1 MIKVILTDIEGTTSS
16 IDYVKTTMF
25 DYSKKKLRDYL
36 QSHWDQEHV
45 KTIIKNLSKKLE
57 KDVDIDLAVKT
68 FEELIEKDI
77 KDTSLKELQGHIW
90 EEGFK
95 NAELKG
101 HIYEDAYLKLK
112 ELKEKGYK
120 IFVYSSGSI
129 KAQKLFFGHSSYG
142 DITYLFDG
150 FFDTT
155 MGSKKDP
162 DSYLK
167 IASIIGLDPKEILF
181 LSDIED
187 EINAAKKAGMKT
199 CLVSRENPCEKEGCI
214 KDFKEI
220 NV

>member
-1 MIKVILTDIEGTTSS
+1 MIKAILTDIEGTTSS
-16 IDYVKTTMF
+16 INYVKDVMF
-25 DYSKKKLRDYL
+25 EYSKNRLKDYL
-36 QSHWDQEHV
+36 QKHWKEDHV
-45 KTIIKNLSKKLE
+45 KNIVKSLSQKLE
-57 KDVDIDLAVKT
+57 KDIDLQTAVLVFKD
-68 FEELIEKDI
+68 FIEKDI
-77 KDTSLKELQGHIW
+77 KDTLLKELQGHIW

-95 NAELKG
+95 SGELKG
-101 HIYEDAYLKLK
+101 HIYEDAYIKLK

-155 MGSKKDP
+155 VGSKKDP

-167 IASIIGLDPKEILF
+167 IASTIGLDPKEILF

-220 NV
+220 NI

>member
-1 MIKVILTDIEGTTSS
+1 MIKAILTDIEGTTSS
-16 IDYVKTTMF
+16 INYVKDVMF
-25 DYSKKKLRDYL
+25 EYSKNRLKDYL
-36 QSHWDQEHV
+36 QKHWEEDHV
-45 KTIIKNLSKKLE
+45 KNIVKSLSQKLE
-57 KDVDIDLAVKT
+57 KDIDLQTAVLVFKD
-68 FEELIEKDI
+68 FIEKDI
-77 KDTSLKELQGHIW
+77 KDTLLKELQGHIW

-95 NAELKG
+95 SGELKG
-101 HIYEDAYLKLK
+101 HIYEDAYIKLK

-155 MGSKKDP
+155 VGSKKDP

-167 IASIIGLDPKEILF
+167 IASTIGLDPKEILF

-220 NV
+220 NI

>member
-1 MIKVILTDIEGTTSS
+1 MIKAILTDIEGTTSS

-25 DYSKKKLRDYL
+25 GYSKKKLRDYL

-77 KDTSLKELQGHIW
+77 KDTLLKELQGHIW

-95 NAELKG
+95 SGELKG

-155 MGSKKDP
+155 TGSKKDP

-167 IASIIGLDPKEILF
+167 IASTIGLDPKEILF
-181 LSDIED
+181 LSDIKE
-187 EINAAKKAGMKT
+187 EINASKEAGMNAI
-199 CLVSRENPCEKEGCI
+199 LVSRDSPCEEKDCI
-214 KDFKEI
+214 RDFTEI
-220 NV
+220 NL

>member
-1 MIKVILTDIEGTTSS
+1 MIKAILTDIEGTTSS

-25 DYSKKKLRDYL
+25 GYSKKKLRDYL

-68 FEELIEKDI
+68 FEDFIEKDI
-77 KDTSLKELQGHIW
+77 KDTLLKELQGHIW

-95 NAELKG
+95 SGELKG

-155 MGSKKDP
+155 VGSKKDSE
-162 DSYLK
+162 SYLK
-167 IASIIGLDPKEILF
+167 IASTIGLDPKEILF
-181 LSDIED
+181 LSDIKE
-187 EINAAKKAGMKT
+187 EINASKEAGMNAI
-199 CLVSRENPCEKEGCI
+199 LVSRDSPCEKEGCI

-220 NV
+220 NI

>member
-1 MIKVILTDIEGTTSS
+1 MIKAILTDIEGTTSS

-25 DYSKKKLRDYL
+25 GYSKKKLRDYL

-77 KDTSLKELQGHIW
+77 KDTLLKELQGHIW

-155 MGSKKDP
+155 TGSKKDP

-167 IASIIGLDPKEILF
+167 IASTIGLDPKEILF
-181 LSDIED
+181 LSDIKE
-187 EINAAKKAGMKT
+187 EINASKEAGMNAI
-199 CLVSRENPCEKEGCI
+199 LVSRDSPCEEKDCI
-214 KDFKEI
+214 RDFTEI
-220 NV
+220 NL

>member
-1 MIKVILTDIEGTTSS
+1 MIKAILTDIEGTTSS
-16 IDYVKTTMF
+16 INYVKDVMF
-25 DYSKKKLRDYL
+25 EYSKNRLKDYL
-36 QSHWDQEHV
+36 QKHWEEEHV
-45 KTIIKNLSKKLE
+45 KNIVKSLSQKLE
-57 KDVDIDLAVKT
+57 KDIDLQTAVLVFKD
-68 FEELIEKDI
+68 FIEKDI
-77 KDTSLKELQGHIW
+77 KDTLLKELQGHIW

-95 NAELKG
+95 SGELKG
-101 HIYEDAYLKLK
+101 HIYEDTYIKLK

-155 MGSKKDP
+155 VGSKKDP

>member
-1 MIKVILTDIEGTTSS
+1 MIKAILTDIEGTTSS
-16 IDYVKTTMF
+16 ISYVKDVMF
-25 DYSKKKLRDYL
+25 EYSKNRLKDYL
-36 QSHWDQEHV
+36 QKHWEEDHV
-45 KTIIKNLSKKLE
+45 KNIVKSLSQKLE
-57 KDVDIDLAVKT
+57 KDIDLQTAVLVFKD
-68 FEELIEKDI
+68 FIEKDI
-77 KDTSLKELQGHIW
+77 KDTLLKELQGHIW

-95 NAELKG
+95 SGELKG
-101 HIYEDAYLKLK
+101 HIYEDAYIKLK

-155 MGSKKDP
+155 VGSKKDP

-187 EINAAKKAGMKT
+187 EINAAKKADMKT
-199 CLVSRENPCEKEGCI
+199 CLVSRENSCEKEGCI

-220 NV
+220 NI